1 MWDPESW
8 RLINKTNNQL
18 WTNTKPFIGVIK
30 NMKKVLQWILSP
42 CQNIQMK
49 EVYISQISS
58 LWKVS
63 KDKIQEFHQYL
74 EAWEISQ
81 EEIKKAIQSF
91 LNTRAIEVHSD
102 LSHPDVFMKK
112 WKKVRLQK
120 FVNDIDESDK
130 YILAY
135 AVQSQIITQAHITYL
150 HFTDGETLESFM
162 NTYASLDLVDEY
174 FQKLTTVSSCIN

>member
-8 RLINKTNNQL
+8 RSINTINHQL
-18 WTNTKPFIGVIK
+18 RANTKPFIGVIE
-30 NMKKVLQWILSP
+30 NMKKVLQGILSP
-42 CQNIQMK
+42 WQNPQMK
-49 EVYISQISS
+49 QIYISQISS
-58 LWKVS
+58 FGRVS
-63 KDKIQEFHQYL
+63 KDKWDEFSQCFA
-74 EAWEISQ
+74 AWEISH
-81 EEIKKAIQSF
+81 EEIKQAMQSF
-91 LNTRAIEVHSD
+91 LNTRAIEIHSD

-174 FQKLTTVSSCIN
+174 FQKLTTASSCIN

>member
-8 RLINKTNNQL
+8 RSINTRNNQSSN
-18 WTNTKPFIGVIK
+18 NTIPFMGIIE
-30 NMKKVLQWILSP
+30 NMKKIFHWILSFD
-42 CQNIQMK
+42 QNAQIK
-49 EVYISQISS
+49 EKYISQISS

-135 AVQSQIITQAHITYL
+135 GIQSQIITQAHITYL

-162 NTYASLDLVDEY
+162 STYASLDLVDEY
-174 FQKLTTVSSCIN
+174 FQKLTTASSCIN